1 MRIARYDRDEFL
13 AKRFG
18 YSGGQHLGM
27 WEPTEG
33 GKTHLSYQLADVA
46 MRRNPHLRFVSI
58 MPKSRSPATRRWA
71 AALDLKI
78 IDSWPPPWSP
88 LGHRPRGYVLWPKHL
103 TGVPTATKREHL
115 TAKIRTALDAQFEDG
130 NSVTLADDV
139 YLQAV
144 ILGLNMDCEEFWTAG
159 AEGKAGLWAP
169 NQKPSGTVGGG
180 SVSSFSYNS
189 PTHLIF
195 GRDTD
200 ARNQKRFTEIGG
212 GIDPEQ
218 ISSIVGNLERFPV
231 NTPDG
236 IRRISEKLYVDKR
249 GPYMCIVGP

>member
-1 MRIARYDRDEFL
+1 MRIARYDRDEYL
-13 AKRFG
+13 TRKFG
-18 YSGGQHLGM
+18 YKPGQHLGM

-33 GKTHLSYQLADVA
+33 GKTHFAYQLADVA
-46 MRRNPHLRFVSI
+46 MKRHPHLRFVSV

-88 LGHRPRGYVLWPKHL
+88 GHKPRGYVLWPRHL
-103 TGVPTATKREHL
+103 TGVSVKSKREYL
-115 TAKIRTALDAQFEDG
+115 TDKIRTCLNAQFEDG
-130 NSVTLADDV
+130 DSLTLADDV

-144 ILGLNMDCEEFWTAG
+144 ILDLNAECEELWTSG
-159 AEGKAGLWAP
+159 AEGNAGLWAP

-195 GRDTD
+195 GQDTD
-200 ARNQKRFTEIGG
+200 HRNQKRFTEIGG

-218 ISSIVGNLERFPV
+218 VSAIVSNLKRFPI

-236 IRRISEKLYVDKR
+236 VMRISEKLVIDKR